1 MLRSNNWIT
10 ALRKFNAVRDK
21 DVWSIPRKNTD
32 AYNDVQHIIKTGYA
46 RPVLSDKP
54 YETASHITQKQRH
67 DAYLA
72 SWKKLFVNLKDY
84 YNTEF
89 SKITAK
95 EKQALYSEINDI
107 LYKQRQKDM
116 KDIIYRELKGEIDS
130 FVIPSYA
137 KRGYDLWLKK
147 NPKT

>member
-1 MLRSNNWIT
+1 MLPANKWIT